1 MVSIRWLDWGPR
13 ANIFPLSHTN
23 QNQIPACNE
32 LFRPFLRL
40 PPLSPIFVPLVFTDP
55 AEMNLARPLENSV
68 PRLNDGVAILLAS
81 PLIGIAV
88 GWSSG
93 VLRDAPVSGAMV
105 WLSLLFLSAIAYL
118 LWCGNRFVFYWVR
131 DRSQGG
137 REVVSPRRRILTVS
151 AMAATFSAP
160 TAYLAHH
167 AWYWIFTV
175 GEVNGVAIN
184 AATALVTLTSLF
196 FAHAYEAI
204 HLAREQAL
212 QRRSIDE
219 MQQQRLEA
227 EIRALEGHLDPHF
240 IYNALCSL
248 GFLIET
254 NRGRAGDYVSR
265 LSSVY
270 AYVTKNFT
278 ARLVGI
284 NEELAFARAFTELLK
299 LRHGDAIRIVIPD
312 NLPVEER
319 SIVPMSIQIALEN
332 AAKHN
337 DSSPDNP
344 LCIDVRIGAN
354 DVEVFN
360 RKSRPLARRESHG
373 VGLPNLSSRC
383 QLCVGRD
390 VAIIETNHTFLLRI
404 PLTRQAH

>member
-1 MVSIRWLDWGPR
+1 
-13 ANIFPLSHTN
+13 
-23 QNQIPACNE
+23 
-32 LFRPFLRL
+32 
-40 PPLSPIFVPLVFTDP
+40 
-55 AEMNLARPLENSV
+55 MNRARPLENSALRV
-68 PRLNDGVAILLAS
+68 NDGVAILLAS

-88 GWSSG
+88 GWASG
-93 VLRDAPVSGAMV
+93 VLRDAPIGGAMY

-118 LWCGNRFVFYWVR
+118 LWCGNRFIFYWVR
-131 DRSQGG
+131 DRRHGG
-137 REVVSPRRRILTVS
+137 SEVVSPQRRILTVI

-160 TAYLAHH
+160 TAYIAHH
-167 AWYWIFTV
+167 AWYWIFT
-175 GEVNGVAIN
+175 NGGTNAAAIH

-227 EIRALEGHLDPHF
+227 EVRALEGHLEPHF

-270 AYVTKNFT
+270 AYVTKNYT

-299 LRHGDAIRIVIPD
+299 LRHGDAIQVFIPD
-312 NLPVEER
+312 NLPTEAC

-337 DSSPDNP
+337 ESSLVHP
-344 LCIDVRIGAN
+344 LSIEVRIATD

-360 RKSRPLARRESHG
+360 RKSRPLAPHESHG

-390 VAIIETNHTFLLRI
+390 IAIIETNDTFLLLI
-404 PLTRQAH
+404 PIARPEV